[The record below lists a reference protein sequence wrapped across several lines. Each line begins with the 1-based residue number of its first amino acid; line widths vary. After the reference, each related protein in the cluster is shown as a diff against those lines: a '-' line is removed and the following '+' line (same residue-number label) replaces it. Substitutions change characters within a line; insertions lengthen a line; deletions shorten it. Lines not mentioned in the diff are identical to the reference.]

1 MADDS
6 LYVGYLPLPPRH
18 ARFLRVF
25 IPVSLWTLVILN
37 GAILLAMTDPGAAS
51 WNTDDTVTISGVIRE
66 DGIPLVVTDEGEAVL
81 LVRDSKRGAFDG
93 VVRGGPV
100 AIAGFILERDGRRML
115 EITEAEASRVA
126 TWAPGENPIR
136 EARPVN
142 PITLRGEI
150 LDAKCFLGAM
160 KPGHGKTHKACA
172 TLCIRGGIPAAMRI
186 RNPDGTEDIA
196 VIVGPGF
203 SPFPES
209 LRAYIADPVEIS
221 GSMFRVG
228 DLTMVAVDPA
238 TVRRIAR

>member
-1 MADDS
+1 MADGP
-6 LYVGYLPLPPRH
+6 LYVGYLPLPPKH

-37 GAILLAMTDPGAAS
+37 GAILLAMSDPGAAS
-51 WNTDDTVTISGVIRE
+51 WNTDDSVTISGRIRDDGTPVLITE
-66 DGIPLVVTDEGEAVL
+66 DGETVL

-93 VVRGGPV
+93 SAREGP
-100 AIAGFILERDGRRML
+100 AEITGFILERDGRRML
-115 EITEAEASRVA
+115 EITQEESDRVA
-126 TWAPGENPIR
+126 TRPIVER
-136 EARPVN
+136 VRRMSPSTT
-142 PITLRGEI
+142 PTTLRGEI

-221 GSMFRVG
+221 GSAFRVG